1 MRLFNTSKQSKA
13 KKVAHPVKGRLI
25 HSARDEYGLIQ
36 VIDTDTTRSLY
47 FDSPVEQGRLYF
59 QAPMTLAFEYQQLM
73 LDVLSEFDDKH
84 KIENTLMLGLG
95 GGLLT
100 NHLHCY
106 WPNSHHHVV
115 ELRQA
120 VIDTAKTYFFMNED
134 DNIHIHHQDALD
146 FIDQA
151 VAEGENYTA
160 ILIDLYDG
168 DAMPDIFASE
178 AFLTQLK
185 ALKTSKNLLV
195 FNLWLS
201 SPDSTLKVVK
211 FWEALPYKIQVDRTQ
226 STGNMILSIH

>member
-1 MRLFNTSKQSKA
+1 MFGAFKKSKV
-13 KKVAHPVKGRLI
+13 KKVTHPVKGRLI
-25 HSARDEYGLIQ
+25 HSARDEFGLIQ

-73 LDVLSEFDDKH
+73 LDALSEFDDKH
-84 KIENTLMLGLG
+84 KIDNTLMLGLG

-134 DNIHIHHQDALD
+134 DKIHIHHQDAEA
-146 FIDQA
+146 FIAAA
-151 VAEGENYTA
+151 VEEAQNYSA

-168 DAMPDIFASE
+168 DSMPDVFASE
-178 AFLTQLK
+178 AFLNQLVK
-185 ALKTSKNLLV
+185 LKTPKNLLV
-195 FNLWLS
+195 FNLWAS
-201 SPDSTLKVVK
+201 SPESTLRIVK
-211 FWEALPYKIQVDRTQ
+211 FWEKQSFPLRVERTQ
-226 STGNMILSIH
+226 STGNLILSIG